1 MVEYG
6 CSNAIHILLGR
17 VLIVEVR
24 AKMLCDI
31 LAELRKDLSSEHVSG
46 ALDLDLLLV
55 LEVLEARVIVTP
67 ALTIE
72 VEDLDLAVRMVVNDL
87 RVLFTIDRGLFG
99 RDLGFIVLE
108 VLVYSRK
115 SVHVNSCIFD
125 ESKCDIKY

>member
-31 LAELRKDLSSEHVSG
+31 LAELRKDLPSEHVSG

-87 RVLFTIDRGLFG
+87 RVLFTVDRGLFG
-99 RDLGFIVLE
+99 RDLGLIVLE

-115 SVHVNSCIFD
+115 SVHAKFL
-125 ESKCDIKY
+125 